1 MDQKCSSM
9 TYLTD
14 EDWNTIFVS
23 QISSD
28 ESFKEY
34 FKEKNI
40 IYSTFVVLINNI
52 LNLPNN
58 PHKKLSKRILF
69 ISLIFFHKYLLFN
82 GLKYSNLTY
91 INKVSL
97 HVACL
102 FLSFKSVNKLLSVQY
117 LSKKFVDL
125 FNKDV
130 KNDIEDINN
139 LIKSKEFDILLGIQ
153 FNTEVEYPYDKLYL
167 IEKYLTKI
175 GKTEEIKNVVNF
187 VNIKLNESILFPL
200 NLYFAS
206 TEIIISCLILV
217 KQEYNYNYINI
228 DEIIKLNNEENNKDN
243 ILQCSK
249 YIDKI
254 IKYKKCLIK
263 DNNNNINIDK
273 EKIHFENINLIKSNN
288 S

>member
-28 ESFKEY
+28 ESFKEC

-130 KNDIEDINN
+130 KNDIEYINN

-228 DEIIKLNNEENNKDN
+228 DEIFKLNNEENNKDN